1 MAHQTK
7 FEALRESL
15 RAADEQIVNQ
25 KTLNTQL
32 ELEVRS
38 FALWPLF
45 KLLGSW
51 VSLSSNALGLWI
63 ILMPLM
69 GYKYLFVALA
79 PSLMILVTPLGYSL

>member
-45 KLLGSW
+45 KLLCSW
-51 VSLSSNALGLWI
+51 VVLSS
-63 ILMPLM
+63 
-69 GYKYLFVALA
+69 
-79 PSLMILVTPLGYSL
+79 